1 MKPDKAESLIGNYIY
16 IHKAQKEPC
25 FIGGKILEVH
35 LVDSE
40 RGDRHCIQFEVDN
53 SVEGKLYG
61 RWGSG
66 SAVAFE
72 PVKVTA

>member
-1 MKPDKAESLIGNYIY
+1 MVHPVD
-16 IHKAQKEPC
+16 
-25 FIGGKILEVH
+25 GG
-35 LVDSE
+35 
-40 RGDRHCIQFEVDN
+40 RGDRHCIQFEVSD
-53 SVEGKLYG
+53 SVVGSLHE